1 MKHLK
6 LLTLLL
12 CVLAI
17 SACSEEQKKEEQTE
31 KQSEKIMDT
40 IRLALDW
47 SPNVLHA
54 GIFYADYS
62 EKLAENG
69 IYLDWFTTE
78 IDDYKKKPIQRL
90 LDREVDLAIGPS
102 EHLFYFGDTTEQN
115 HAVAVATLLQR
126 DQSAFAV
133 KASSGISSPK
143 GLDGKTYIGY
153 NTPLENNILND
164 MIKNDG
170 GKGDF
175 SSITP
180 PRLSVWEA
188 FMSNEGDVVWIF
200 THWEG
205 ALAKANGEALN
216 YFYPA
221 DFGVPYGYSS
231 VIMANRSRTA
241 EKDALIQ
248 RFLTV
253 LKQAHQTLV
262 AMETQEV
269 VKMLQAYHKHPN
281 FENTEMLAIAWE
293 DIRFSFLNPEGS
305 WGIMQHEVWEN
316 YFNWISEQDFTAM
329 PHKIEDVKVFYD
341 ELKED

>member
-1 MKHLK
+1 MKRIQILSIIGY
-6 LLTLLL
+6 
-12 CVLAI
+12 AI
-17 SACSEEQKKEEQTE
+17 AITACTEENKVEEQVQKALEP
-31 KQSEKIMDT
+31 SLDT
-40 IRLALDW
+40 LRLALDW

-62 EKLAENG
+62 GKLAEHG

-102 EHLFYFGDTTEQN
+102 EHLFYFGDTSEQQF
-115 HAVAVATLLQR
+115 AVAVATILQQ

-133 KASSGISSPK
+133 KTNSGITSPQA
-143 GLDGKTYIGY
+143 LDNKTYIGY
-153 NTPLENNILND
+153 NTPLENNILRS
-164 MIKNDG
+164 MIQHDG
-170 GKGDF
+170 GKGTF
-175 SSITP
+175 ESVTP

-188 FMSNEGDVVWIF
+188 FMKNEGDAVWIF

-205 ALAKANGEALN
+205 ALAKAKGEQLN

-231 VIMANRSRTA
+231 VIMANQSRTA

-248 RFLTV
+248 RLLTV
-253 LKQAHQTLV
+253 LRRAHQTLV
-262 AMETQEV
+262 TLDTEDV
-269 VKMLQAYHKHPN
+269 VKMLQDYHKHPN
-281 FENTEMLAIAWE
+281 FEDTEMLTLAWE

-305 WGIMQHEVWEN
+305 WGVMQHEVWQK
-316 YFNWISEQDFTAM
+316 YYDWIAQQEATAVPQNVQD
-329 PHKIEDVKVFYD
+329 VRLFY
-341 ELKED
+341 EAFEVE